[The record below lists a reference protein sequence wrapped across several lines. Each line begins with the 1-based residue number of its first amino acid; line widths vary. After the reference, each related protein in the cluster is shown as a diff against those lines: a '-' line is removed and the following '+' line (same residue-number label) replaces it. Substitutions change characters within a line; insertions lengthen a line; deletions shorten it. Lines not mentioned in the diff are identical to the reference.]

1 MTTTAQDRTT
11 AIGPM
16 LQSVR
21 RHARLALV
29 VALVVFVVT
38 AVAVMAYPVKSK
50 ATATV
55 QLYPVA
61 GGLSTTNNV
70 PVNVSTEARTGSSD
84 VVLNKASER
93 LGGSPSA
100 GELSRQLEVDAPDG
114 SQNLMFTVQGA
125 SGTASAER
133 ANAVAQAYLD
143 HTKAHAQGIVKAGS
157 DRLSALI
164 AKSKSNPE
172 LAKNVAQLELALA
185 QQQQVNVEP
194 GQLVDPAQA
203 SARSWMP
210 TVIVAVFAGLFL
222 GLMAGFATV
231 LLRDRTAKNA
241 IDASRL
247 AAVSGHEVL
256 DWDGDMEGV
265 RRLMD
270 RLARTR
276 PGVPAVI
283 ITGSTLASPSLLQS
297 MASVEGERQRNPDVA
312 VIDDAQVIDT
322 GQATMELLE
331 AVETTSVL
339 RHVSPELGMSRFVR
353 LADVAVPV
361 LVADAQT
368 PVAEFLEAVDQV
380 IDARY
385 GVEIVFAE
393 KPRPSGGRR
402 SNVVP
407 ASAAAPAAVAPAA
420 VAPSAS
426 APAATAPIEAA
437 PISPLPAPGQDTSGL
452 AASVSA
458 AEAFGPAGRAGE
470 PVQAASDLESEEESA
485 RARAARHAAPQ
496 QGGAAPK
503 RRTLRSTA
511 RPALQL
517 TPAQAAEEARLQALG
532 SGEVEQAENT
542 VIVQRQSGPA
552 PEGASTP
559 SAAAEQTG
567 RPRGNNRGKRQG
579 WKGATSR

>member
-21 RHARLALV
+21 RHARLALI

-55 QLYPVA
+55 QLYPIA
-61 GGLSTTNNV
+61 GGLSTTTNV
-70 PVNVSTEARTGSSD
+70 PVNVSTEARAGSSD

-100 GELSRQLEVDAPDG
+100 GELSRQLEVAAPDG

-125 SGTASAER
+125 SGTKSAER

-143 HTKAHAQGIVKAGS
+143 HTKERAEGIVKAGS

-185 QQQQVNVEP
+185 EQQQVNVDP

-210 TVIVAVFAGLFL
+210 TVVVAVFAGLFL
-222 GLMAGFATV
+222 GLMAGFAMV
-231 LLRDRTAKNA
+231 LLRDRMAKNA
-241 IDASRL
+241 IDAGRL

-283 ITGSTLASPSLLQS
+283 ITGSPLAAQSLLQS
-297 MASVEGERQRNPDVA
+297 MASVENERQRNPDVA
-312 VIDDAQVIDT
+312 VIDAAQVIDT
-322 GQATMELLE
+322 GQATAQLLE

-339 RHVSPELGMSRFVR
+339 RQVSPELGMSRFVR

-380 IDARY
+380 IDTRY

-393 KPRPSGGRR
+393 KPRSSGRRR
-402 SNVVP
+402 SNVVA
-407 ASAAAPAAVAPAA
+407 ASGAAPAAIAPTPAA
-420 VAPSAS
+420 PTE
-426 APAATAPIEAA
+426 PAPIR
-437 PISPLPAPGQDTSGL
+437 PLPTPEQDPRGL
-452 AASVSA
+452 AASVPA
-458 AEAFGPAGRAGE
+458 AEPVGPAVRVANPTTG
-470 PVQAASDLESEEESA
+470 ASDREAEAESA

-496 QGGAAPK
+496 QGAAAPK
-503 RRTLRSTA
+503 RRTLRGA
-511 RPALQL
+511 GRPAPQL
-517 TPAQAAEEARLQALG
+517 TPAQAAEEARMQALG
-532 SGEVEQAENT
+532 FGEAEQAENT
-542 VIVQRQSGPA
+542 VILQRQSDSA
-552 PEGASTP
+552 PEGTPTP

-567 RPRGNNRGKRQG
+567 RPRGSNRGKRQG